1 MEHSWQVPN
10 LKTGQTQT
18 LCHSQRYNMHHVSPL
33 ICLELIQLCL
43 FLYHYTSTPMLFLE
57 FLFYSLRS
65 ALDLRMKL
73 LTLRKKFTILINSR
87 MQEQYQL
94 STALGQYLASIGQSE
109 LRSCIQTC
117 KVGFVNHESSH
128 KNNLPLLQI
137 LKLPHFLWTEIYS
150 LAYSGLLQICDSY
163 SLEEREYFFDRSPR
177 NFDAILG
184 LYRNG
189 KLHLAAGVRSRVINV
204 ISVICSLIGYNNETK
219 TTIRKTKMY
228 KWQGNLSH
236 YT

>member
-1 MEHSWQVPN
+1 
-10 LKTGQTQT
+10 
-18 LCHSQRYNMHHVSPL
+18 MHHVSPL

-128 KNNLPLLQI
+128 KTNLPLLQI
-137 LKLPHFLWTEIYS
+137 LKLPHFYERKFIH
-150 LAYSGLLQICDSY
+150 LLIQVCCKFATLIHS
-163 SLEEREYFFDRSPR
+163 RSANISSIGPHG
-177 NFDAILG
+177 ILMQFLDCIVMANYIWLLG
-184 LYRNG
+184 
-189 KLHLAAGVRSRVINV
+189 
-204 ISVICSLIGYNNETK
+204 
-219 TTIRKTKMY
+219 
-228 KWQGNLSH
+228 
-236 YT
+236 

>member
-1 MEHSWQVPN
+1 
-10 LKTGQTQT
+10 
-18 LCHSQRYNMHHVSPL
+18 MHHVSPL

-109 LRSCIQTC
+109 LSTVPL
-117 KVGFVNHESSH
+117 KGKYH
-128 KNNLPLLQI
+128 KKNDSEVPSMDSFTKI
-137 LKLPHFLWTEIYS
+137 YIDLK
-150 LAYSGLLQICDSY
+150 
-163 SLEEREYFFDRSPR
+163 
-177 NFDAILG
+177 
-184 LYRNG
+184 
-189 KLHLAAGVRSRVINV
+189 KL
-204 ISVICSLIGYNNETK
+204 
-219 TTIRKTKMY
+219 
-228 KWQGNLSH
+228 
-236 YT
+236 